1 MQRTERRFPLA
12 IPYLCALA
20 AAAGL
25 SLAGCSTAPPARA
38 PEGQPSFYRNLAT
51 PGAKVDVAAARDM
64 ISLYRANNRL
74 GALALDPQLQQAAQ
88 AQADAMARAGQVTH
102 GPGPLQ
108 TRLARFGVQPG
119 RAAENVSAGYYT
131 LAEAFSGWRDSRPH
145 NANMLNPNVKR
156 MGIATAFAPGTKYKV
171 YWTLIVTD

>member
-1 MQRTERRFPLA
+1 MQRTERRTPLA
-12 IPYLCALA
+12 ILYLCALA
-20 AAAGL
+20 AATGL
-25 SLAGCSTAPPARA
+25 TLGGCAKDPPARLS
-38 PEGQPSFYRNLAT
+38 EGQPAFYRNLAA
-51 PGAKVDVAAARDM
+51 PGAKVDIVAARDM

-74 GALALDPQLQQAAQ
+74 GALTPDPKLQEAAQ

-131 LAEAFSGWRDSRPH
+131 MAEAFSGWRDSRPH
-145 NANMLNPNVKR
+145 NANMLNPNMKR
-156 MGIATAFAPGTKYKV
+156 MGIATAYAPGAKYKV
-171 YWTLIVTD
+171 YWALIVTD

>member
-1 MQRTERRFPLA
+1 MQSHERRSTLA

-25 SLAGCSTAPPARA
+25 TMGGCAKEPPPRA
-38 PEGQPSFYRNLAT
+38 PEGQPAFYRNLAA
-51 PGAKVDVAAARDM
+51 PGAKVDIGAARDM

-74 GALALDPQLQQAAQ
+74 GALTPDPKLQEAAQ

-102 GPGPLQ
+102 GTGPLQ

-131 LAEAFSGWRDSRPH
+131 MAEAFSGWRDSRPH
-145 NANMLNPNVKR
+145 NANMLNPNMKR
-156 MGIATAFAPGTKYKV
+156 MGIATAYAPGAKYKV
-171 YWTLIVTD
+171 YWALIVTD